1 VVSRSAYQLG
11 ASDLV
16 LSHFSLARNHPIADR
31 VALAAREG
39 FAGIGLFVGQ
49 YAQLERDGFAPG
61 GLRELLDEHDICLA
75 EIEVVPGLGR
85 HGPGG
90 DRAGEVEDIAWR
102 MADEFGCRYLQVIGP
117 AEMPVAD
124 AADAFGGVCDRA
136 ADHGLV
142 VGLEFLPFTD
152 IVSVA
157 DARAIVETADRAN
170 GGICVDIWHH
180 ERGANDL
187 PAIAALPGELVT
199 GVQMSDG
206 PRVPEDHDY
215 YTDCLTNRRPPGAGE
230 FDVAGFVGVLA
241 ASGVDVP
248 WGLEVCSG
256 SGWAAPAVHV
266 AAIAAGMRTFLPG
279 GGAA

>member
-1 VVSRSAYQLG
+1 MVSRSAYQLG

-16 LSHFSLARNHPIADR
+16 LSHFSLARDHPVADR
-31 VALAAREG
+31 IALAARAG

-49 YAQLERDGFAPG
+49 YAALERDGFAPG
-61 GLRELLDEHDICLA
+61 GLRELLDAHDICLT

-85 HGPGG
+85 DGVGG
-90 DRAGEVEDIAWR
+90 ARAGEIEEIAWR
-102 MADEFGCRYLQVIGP
+102 MAAEFGCRYLQVIGP
-117 AEMPVAD
+117 AEMPTAD
-124 AADAFGGVCDRA
+124 AASAFGGVCDRA

-152 IVSVA
+152 IVSVT
-157 DARAIVETADRAN
+157 DARAIVETANRAN

-187 PAIAALPGELVT
+187 DAIAALPAELVT

-206 PRVPEDHDY
+206 ARVPEDPDY

-230 FDVAGFVGVLA
+230 FDVAGFVGALA
-241 ASGVDVP
+241 SAGVDIP
-248 WGLEVCSG
+248 WGMEVCSA
-256 SGWAAPAVHV
+256 SGWADPAVHV
-266 AAIAAGMRTFLPG
+266 AAIADGMRQFLPG
-279 GGAA
+279 G